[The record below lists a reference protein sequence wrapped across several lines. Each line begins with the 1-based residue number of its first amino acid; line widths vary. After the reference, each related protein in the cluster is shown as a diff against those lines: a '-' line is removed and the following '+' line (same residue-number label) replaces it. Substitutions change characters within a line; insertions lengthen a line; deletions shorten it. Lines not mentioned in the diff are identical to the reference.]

1 MIFPLFWA
9 TSYAGIFLTS
19 NSSPRSTATKRPL
32 DEISWTE
39 YFDQELYLENAT
51 PSGKIVYHVY
61 LTPPSQKAPLFV
73 THHGAGS
80 SGLSFAV
87 LAAEIRRALPG
98 AGILSLDA
106 RGHGETVVHDIKV
119 AAEGDSGSGE
129 GPDLS
134 LPILSHDMLNVI
146 NLTQKKMGWREL
158 PGLILVGHS
167 LGGAVVTDVAYRGEL
182 KNAVLGYA
190 VLDVVEGIQNHKVGR
205 ACQIG
210 EAKKRA

>member
-1 MIFPLFWA
+1 M
-9 TSYAGIFLTS
+9 
-19 NSSPRSTATKRPL
+19 

-39 YFDQELYLENAT
+39 YFDQELYLDRTT
-51 PSGKIVYHVY
+51 PSEKIVYHVY

-87 LAAEIRRALPG
+87 LAAAIRRALPG

-106 RGHGETVVHDIKV
+106 RGHGETVVHNTGV
-119 AAEGDSGSGE
+119 GASEGSLGSGN
-129 GPDLS
+129 GPNLS
-134 LPILSHDMLNVI
+134 LPILSEDMVNVI
-146 NLTQKKMGWREL
+146 NLTQRKMGWQEL

-182 KNAVLGYA
+182 KKALLGYA
-190 VLDVVEGIQNHKVGR
+190 VLDVVEGIHNHNDVL
-205 ACQIG
+205 ACQYR
-210 EAKKRA
+210 EAKQRARVRNRSAPKHAVIPVDSSYELPLTFVWH

>member
-1 MIFPLFWA
+1 M
-9 TSYAGIFLTS
+9 GIFLTPS
-19 NSSPRSTATKRPL
+19 SSPRSTTTKRPL

-39 YFDQELYLENAT
+39 YFDQELYLESAT

-98 AGILSLDA
+98 AGVLSLDA
-106 RGHGETVVHDIKV
+106 RGHGETVVHEVKV
-119 AAEGDSGSGE
+119 GAECGSGSGE
-129 GPDLS
+129 APDLS
-134 LPILSHDMLNVI
+134 LPILSHDMMNVI
-146 NLTQKKMGWREL
+146 NLTQKKVGWQEL

-182 KNAVLGYA
+182 KKAVLGYA
-190 VLDVVEGIQNHKVGR
+190 VLDVVEGTQNHEAVCTCR
-205 ACQIG
+205 FG
-210 EAKKRA
+210 EAKKRT